1 MFGKFLLWSVQELI
15 YLRLAAHRE
24 CKDEDCLFHQFKRQ
38 VQEILSSE
46 KLTEKKKDRLAF
58 ETVKLK
64 NFISVFSFFI
74 IDCLLLNI
82 IDRVLF
88 AH

>member
-15 YLRLAAHRE
+15 YLRLAANRE

-46 KLTEKKKDRLAF
+46 KLTEKKKR
-58 ETVKLK
+58 
-64 NFISVFSFFI
+64 
-74 IDCLLLNI
+74 
-82 IDRVLF
+82 
-88 AH
+88 